1 AVGRPVA
8 GDGEVTHVLAVPVVG
23 GGPGAGVRQD
33 VVPDG
38 VVPRALVEVDAEP
51 AVGAQAV
58 VVADHRARVPRE
70 RVDAA
75 AVGHLLHDVV
85 HVVAD
90 EPVAGGGGGRGVA
103 RLEVVQAAVGV
114 VGAAARL
121 VGSPAV
127 PDRQAGVRQVVD
139 LVVGHVGA
147 GDVRGQ
153 DRDDAPVVQAEVVDA
168 VVADGDV
175 PVDHPLVARVVR
187 LAAHAAG
194 HDAAGRAVGDL
205 RAGDRDVG
213 GAQADPAGVRVG
225 VVADADGRLSQVDE
239 ARVGEGDV
247 VRRGDLHGGGHLV
260 PVRPGRLE
268 LAAALVAGGEGG
280 PVPVAR
286 YVGAGL
292 LVHVAL
298 VLAGAEPARAG
309 EGDPAER
316 DVVRGRVVG
325 SPHVHQRLE
334 HRQLHAD
341 LSHVLPGERD
351 VGQRAVRGVEVP
363 LPRRVEELVGVDQV
377 GRPGAVR
384 AGEGVVAEVVVVPGG
399 LPHRDEVSADALHGR
414 VPVGERAD
422 ALHLHPALVGE
433 VVQVAQRAAG
443 EPHPG
448 AGRGGVGPVDGGR
461 GRGGGRAVD
470 VQLAG
475 AGPGRDG
482 GAPDVLS
489 GVGQGPSGDRP
500 GSADDRVGP
509 RRGLPSDGVAVV
521 TGVRGGQL
529 E

>member
-1 AVGRPVA
+1 AVGRAGAVHVQALAAVHAQLTGAGGGPLLVGAAVAVPDVHLGAVGLGGAVDVQAPVRPDAPEGTRVVSRGLASGPGGGDHGLGCGRPGAVGDGDVVVHHVAAVAVGDVGAAVGRPVA

-85 HVVAD
+85 HIVAD

-213 GAQADPAGVRVG
+213 GAQADP
-225 VVADADGRLSQVDE
+225 
-239 ARVGEGDV
+239 
-247 VRRGDLHGGGHLV
+247 
-260 PVRPGRLE
+260 
-268 LAAALVAGGEGG
+268 
-280 PVPVAR
+280 
-286 YVGAGL
+286 
-292 LVHVAL
+292 
-298 VLAGAEPARAG
+298 
-309 EGDPAER
+309 
-316 DVVRGRVVG
+316 
-325 SPHVHQRLE
+325 
-334 HRQLHAD
+334 
-341 LSHVLPGERD
+341 
-351 VGQRAVRGVEVP
+351 
-363 LPRRVEELVGVDQV
+363 
-377 GRPGAVR
+377 
-384 AGEGVVAEVVVVPGG
+384 
-399 LPHRDEVSADALHGR
+399 
-414 VPVGERAD
+414 
-422 ALHLHPALVGE
+422 
-433 VVQVAQRAAG
+433 
-443 EPHPG
+443 
-448 AGRGGVGPVDGGR
+448 
-461 GRGGGRAVD
+461 
-470 VQLAG
+470 
-475 AGPGRDG
+475 
-482 GAPDVLS
+482 
-489 GVGQGPSGDRP
+489 
-500 GSADDRVGP
+500 
-509 RRGLPSDGVAVV
+509 
-521 TGVRGGQL
+521 
-529 E
+529 